1 MTAAPVRRAP
11 KRAAQRPPDSRDRRR
26 SCVALNNA
34 NKTGGTFERA
44 QRGKKQAKHYRR
56 VNKNHEI
63 EGRTYFPSA
72 LIFMTK
78 PRQKSREAVNNIYKP
93 PRFCWFYSAK
103 RHSDDI
109 TAA

>member
-1 MTAAPVRRAP
+1 
-11 KRAAQRPPDSRDRRR
+11 
-26 SCVALNNA
+26 
-34 NKTGGTFERA
+34 
-44 QRGKKQAKHYRR
+44 
-56 VNKNHEI
+56 
-63 EGRTYFPSA
+63 
-72 LIFMTK
+72 MTK